1 MKPRQLSSTPGSAA
15 ACPCIVIERVC
26 GIWLLT
32 AQKPINSQVGGKES
46 LLYFRCQQLREKG
59 RHLFNANSPQL
70 TTSGAKGFIDRMRGP
85 YAGTA
90 QSALTG
96 IFKLV
101 ISGLTRF
108 ILIVLGTVNL

>member
-59 RHLFNANSPQL
+59 RHLFKSQLPPADNQWGKRFYRQNEGAICRNSTVSSDRHLQIGHQWSDQL
-70 TTSGAKGFIDRMRGP
+70 HLDCFRYS
-85 YAGTA
+85 
-90 QSALTG
+90 
-96 IFKLV
+96 
-101 ISGLTRF
+101 
-108 ILIVLGTVNL
+108 